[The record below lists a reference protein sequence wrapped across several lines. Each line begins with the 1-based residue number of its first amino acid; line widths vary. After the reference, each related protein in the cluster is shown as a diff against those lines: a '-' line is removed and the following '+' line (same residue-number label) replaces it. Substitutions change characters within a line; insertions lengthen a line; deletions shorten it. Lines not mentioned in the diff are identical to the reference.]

1 MINTR
6 KVKQRMKKLGLRQR
20 DLAAVLHI
28 AVPTVS
34 QKINNIRPFTLNEA
48 GMLAELLKL
57 ESYDLQ
63 EYFFQNDIA

>member
-20 DLAAVLHI
+20 DLAAALHI

-48 GMLAELLKL
+48 GMLAELLQL

-63 EYFFQNDIA
+63 EYFFLNDIA